1 MREENSLE
9 GVVCPVPPL
18 FNVRHSTLTFFFS
31 DRNVFGT
38 HPAHI
43 SSFWDCF
50 PLCIRDSNVKLAVRR
65 YLFLELRI
73 C

>member
-1 MREENSLE
+1 
-9 GVVCPVPPL
+9 
-18 FNVRHSTLTFFFS
+18 LTFFFS

-73 C
+73 CWTLPFTCQCSHSL